1 MTASEADAHASA
13 PQVSFLGLGTMGAAM
28 AARLATAGVTV
39 DAWNRT
45 QRRFDALRELGVRLH
60 PEPELAVRDCRFC
73 FMCLLDERASREV
86 LERVLPSLASDV
98 VVVDHGTIGAVAA
111 RDLAKQAAGRG
122 ASYLDAPVSGG
133 ARGAQEGTL
142 TIMVG
147 GDEDAFKRVGPLL
160 KHLGHL
166 VEHLGPSGAGQ
177 TTKLINQLLTAVHSA
192 AAVEAAR
199 LATAAGHP
207 LTKLH
212 TVIQRSFGASAM
224 VDRTLPILAERR
236 FDPTFK
242 MNVLAKDLRLVG
254 ELEAEFG
261 LALPLTET
269 VRGLYVEAIQEGMGN
284 DDAARLFDY
293 LQSGRS

>member
-1 MTASEADAHASA
+1 MNHSEAVADIPAT
-13 PQVSFLGLGTMGAAM
+13 QVSFLGLGTMGAAM
-28 AARLATAGVTV
+28 AARLAKAGVTV
-39 DAWNRT
+39 NAWNRT
-45 QRRFDALRELGVRLH
+45 QRGFDALRELGVRLR
-60 PEPELAVRDCRFC
+60 PDPELAVRDCRFC

-86 LERVLPSLASDV
+86 VEGVLPSLDSEV
-98 VVVDHGTIGAVAA
+98 VLVDHGTIGAVAA
-111 RDLAKQAAGRG
+111 RDLAKQVASRG

-133 ARGAQEGTL
+133 ARGAEEATL

-147 GDEDAFKRVGPLL
+147 GDEDAFKRVRPLL
-160 KHLGHL
+160 DYLGTL
-166 VEHLGPSGAGQ
+166 VEYMGPSGAGQ
-177 TTKLINQLLTAVHSA
+177 TTKLINQLLTAVHTA

-224 VDRTLPILAERR
+224 LDRTLPILAQRR

-254 ELEAEFG
+254 ELEAELG
-261 LALPLTET
+261 LALPVTGA
-269 VRGLYVEAIQEGMGN
+269 VRELYSEAIQAGLGD
-284 DDAARLFDY
+284 DDAARLFDF
-293 LQSGRS
+293 LPGDRS